1 MTDTLLQP
9 EEIQLP
15 TRQRTAPKPRRH
27 SSFTVGRIVLVIV
40 IVLFSAYFL
49 LPLAWLIISSTKDNG
64 QLVTSFGFW
73 FALPLHLW
81 QNITGVFTE
90 GGGVYLRWMGNSLLI
105 SSSVAVGSTVLCAL
119 AGYAFSKFE
128 FVGKRALFAVVL
140 GAVMVP
146 NTALVLP
153 IFLLLSKAH
162 LIDTYW
168 AVILPQLVFPLG
180 LYLCRI
186 FWTDSLPD
194 ELIDAARVDGAS
206 EIRTFLSIGLPLMK
220 NGLTTVALLAFVA
233 SWNNLFLPLVVLS
246 HTTLFPV
253 VQGLAAWNMK
263 PASGVTVNNGVVLLG
278 ALISILPLVVAF
290 FGLARYWQSGLTAGA
305 TKE

>member
-1 MTDTLLQP
+1 M
-9 EEIQLP
+9 
-15 TRQRTAPKPRRH
+15 
-27 SSFTVGRIVLVIV
+27 V
-40 IVLFSAYFL
+40 
-49 LPLAWLIISSTKDNG
+49 WLIISSTKTNG
-64 QLVTSFGFW
+64 QLFTSFGFW

-81 QNITGVFTE
+81 QNLTSLITE
-90 GGGVYLRWMGNSLLI
+90 DGGVYLRWMANSLI
-105 SSSVAVGSTVLCAL
+105 DSTSIAVGSTILCAL
-119 AGYAFSKFE
+119 AGYAFAKFE
-128 FVGKRALFAVVL
+128 FVGKRTSFGVVL

-153 IFLLLSKAH
+153 IFLLLAQAH

-186 FWTDSLPD
+186 FWIDSLPD

-206 EIRTFLSIGLPLMK
+206 EIRTFFSIGLPLMK

-246 HTTLFPV
+246 HSDLFPV
-253 VQGLAAWNMK
+253 VQGLAALNMK
-263 PASGVTVNNGVVLLG
+263 PASGVTVNDGVVLLG
-278 ALISILPLVVAF
+278 SLISVIPLIGAF
-290 FGLARYWQSGLTAGA
+290 FGLARYWQTGLTAGA
-305 TKE
+305 TKS